1 MQNLN
6 KAKPYVTKDL
16 ELKILRALENYELL
30 KVYYTIIAFY
40 FNSPNVCIDFIII
53 NQNTFLIILR
63 KISIYSQ
70 KVLIQAVKNMGFW
83 CRNILSL

>member
-16 ELKILRALENYELL
+16 ELKILRALENYEIL
-30 KVYYTIIAFY
+30 KVYYTISNISNNITKIY
-40 FNSPNVCIDFIII
+40 LM
-53 NQNTFLIILR
+53 TTR

-70 KVLIQAVKNMGFW
+70 KVLIIQAVKNMGFW
-83 CRNILSL
+83 RRNILSLHI